1 MSDGALDGLKVLDLT
16 RVLAGPLSA
25 MFLGDLGADVL
36 KVERP
41 GRGDDTRA
49 WGPPFAEGESAYYL
63 NINRNKRSMT
73 LNLGEERGRE
83 ILGELIKGS
92 DIVIDNFKLGTMEE
106 WGFDDDWFDEHAPG
120 AVRCTISGYGSS
132 GPRAGELGYDFIA
145 QAESGLMAITGEP
158 DGEPMKLGVAIVDF
172 CVGLFATISILG
184 AIEARHRTG
193 RGQHTE
199 VNLHDT
205 GLQMLAAIA
214 SNYLISGEPAQR
226 YGNGHP
232 NIVPYRTFTTTDGEV
247 AIGVGNDLQFQAL
260 SELLGHPEWA
270 TDVRF
275 IRNEDR
281 VRHRDELEGLIA
293 EHIGTRSRA
302 DWIETLSAA
311 EIPNGPV
318 STVAEALSSPHAI
331 AREMVTSIDHPTI
344 GSFRSLGL
352 PMRLSHNPT
361 SIRRHPPLLG
371 EHTGE
376 VLADLGHDEGEI
388 ALLRDAG
395 IV

>member
-1 MSDGALDGLKVLDLT
+1 
-16 RVLAGPLSA
+16 
-25 MFLGDLGADVL
+25 
-36 KVERP
+36 
-41 GRGDDTRA
+41 
-49 WGPPFAEGESAYYL
+49 
-63 NINRNKRSMT
+63 
-73 LNLGEERGRE
+73 
-83 ILGELIKGS
+83 
-92 DIVIDNFKLGTMEE
+92 
-106 WGFDDDWFDEHAPG
+106 
-120 AVRCTISGYGSS
+120 
-132 GPRAGELGYDFIA
+132 
-145 QAESGLMAITGEP
+145 
-158 DGEPMKLGVAIVDF
+158 
-172 CVGLFATISILG
+172 
-184 AIEARHRTG
+184 
-193 RGQHTE
+193 
-199 VNLHDT
+199 
-205 GLQMLAAIA
+205 MLAAIA